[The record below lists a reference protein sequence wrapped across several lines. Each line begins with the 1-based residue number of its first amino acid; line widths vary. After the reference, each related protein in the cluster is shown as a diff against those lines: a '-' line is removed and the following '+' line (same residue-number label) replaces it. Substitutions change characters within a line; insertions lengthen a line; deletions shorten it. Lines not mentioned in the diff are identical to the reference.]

1 MSPRILTA
9 PPTDRSM
16 WRRLLRLAHPDA
28 GGDDAL
34 FVWCRHLQDYVAGDA
49 PERGRAERVHPEPPR
64 REYGRPRDATPADSP
79 RVPYEAAFDRAASF
93 ADLTAQAVALA
104 DTVGE
109 PYAAL
114 LRLLGDCYD
123 VGEPGGSLYRQQNQ
137 GATYK
142 QLAAIGH
149 RVGMGKAERAAW
161 YGIAESVPLSQRH
174 AGHILNR
181 VGDRAA

>member
-1 MSPRILTA
+1 MSGRILTA

-34 FVWCRHLQDYVAGDA
+34 FVWCRHLQEYVAGDA
-49 PERGRAERVHPEPPR
+49 PSGTPR

-181 VGDRAA
+181 VGERAA

>member
-1 MSPRILTA
+1 
-9 PPTDRSM
+9 M

-34 FVWCRHLQDYVAGDA
+34 FVWCRHLQEYVAGDA
-49 PERGRAERVHPEPPR
+49 PERVRAERVHPEPPR
-64 REYGRPRDATPADSP
+64 RATPADSP

-93 ADLTAQAVALA
+93 ADLTAQAVGLA

-123 VGEPGGSLYRQQNQ
+123 VGESGGPLYRQQNQ

-149 RVGMGKAERAAW
+149 RVGMGKAQRAAW

-181 VGDRAA
+181 VGERAA

>member
-1 MSPRILTA
+1 
-9 PPTDRSM
+9 M

-28 GGDDAL
+28 GGDAAL
-34 FVWCRHLQDYVAGDA
+34 FVWCRHLQEYVAGDA
-49 PERGRAERVHPEPPR
+49 PERLHPERVHPEPPR
-64 REYGRPRDATPADSP
+64 RAAPADSP

-104 DTVGE
+104 DAVGE

-114 LRLLGDCYD
+114 LRLLDDCYD
-123 VGEPGGSLYRQQNQ
+123 VGEPGGSLYRQQNR

-149 RVGMGKAERAAW
+149 RLGMGKAARAAW